1 MRRGRTA
8 SFTGRL
14 GLNISFSAGCGRK
27 RTRQNVVINGRWF
40 GRNCCDPTGAGPA
53 RWAFGPPPERAAR
66 TRQNWGGELG
76 RAFATR
82 RVAQFAA
89 TPRGGVQLVGAR
101 CTHRCGELPT
111 RDEWVVLLR
120 LVESRGP
127 KPPAA
132 EARNSRCRG
141 PRRLRPLELRASTRR
156 GRTLQKGAVMEHCFC
171 GSDAREEQQLST
183 RKRRVAGRPWA
194 GVRPARFCEPQ

>member
-1 MRRGRTA
+1 MGGGEWDCAFAVRRT
-8 SFTGRL
+8 
-14 GLNISFSAGCGRK
+14 
-27 RTRQNVVINGRWF
+27 
-40 GRNCCDPTGAGPA
+40 AGPA

-82 RVAQFAA
+82 RVAQFA
-89 TPRGGVQLVGAR
+89 TTLRGGVQLVGAR

-141 PRRLRPLELRASTRR
+141 PRRLRPLELRASSAP
-156 GRTLQKGAVMEHCFC
+156 RTNLTKRSGNGALFLWV
-171 GSDAREEQQLST
+171 
-183 RKRRVAGRPWA
+183 GRPGGTA
-194 GVRPARFCEPQ
+194 TLDAQAACCGPTVGRRPARAVLRTAINEKKGDGLI